1 MVKCDQYMYWLHVVN
16 AKGEAYDW
24 PMSNANMDAP
34 TRGPA
39 EHTVRHQIIA
49 AAHECFA
56 RYGYGKTTV
65 SDLAKEIGF
74 SKAYIYR
81 FFESKQAI
89 GEAICT
95 ERLDRLIVEA
105 RAAMDEGGS
114 ATGKF
119 RRMFKSLTALS
130 LQLFFDDRKIY
141 EIAALSA
148 AEQWGSARTY
158 VATLKAMLLEI
169 VKEGRENGE
178 FERKTPLDETCRSIF
193 YAMMP
198 FIDPLHLERN
208 LDLLPDAQT
217 EVCGLIL
224 RSLAP

>member
-1 MVKCDQYMYWLHVVN
+1 MCDQYIVWLHVVN
-16 AKGEAYDW
+16 ARGEDYGCA
-24 PMSNANMDAP
+24 MTNAP
-34 TRGPA
+34 TDTAPRGPA
-39 EHTVRHQIIA
+39 EHTVRDQIIA

-95 ERLDRLIVEA
+95 DRLDQLVSEA
-105 RAAMDEGGS
+105 RAAIDEGGS
-114 ATGKF
+114 ATEKF
-119 RRMFKSLTALS
+119 RRMFKSLTTLS
-130 LQLFFDDRKIY
+130 LQLFFHDRKIY

-148 AEQWGSARTY
+148 AEQWNSAKTY
-158 VATLKAMLLEI
+158 KATLKAMLIEI
-169 VKEGRENGE
+169 VREGRESGE
-178 FERKTPLDETCRSIF
+178 FERKTPLDETCRAIF

>member
-1 MVKCDQYMYWLHVVN
+1 MTN
-16 AKGEAYDW
+16 PSIETA
-24 PMSNANMDAP
+24 S
-34 TRGPA
+34 RGPA
-39 EHTVRHQIIA
+39 EHAVRDQIIA

-65 SDLAKEIGF
+65 SDLAREIGF

-105 RAAMDEGGS
+105 RTAIDLGGS
-114 ATGKF
+114 ATEKF
-119 RRMFKSLTALS
+119 RRMFKALTNLS

-148 AEQWGSARTY
+148 AEQWGSAQIY
-158 VATLKAMLLEI
+158 KATLKAMLLEI
-169 VKEGRENGE
+169 VKDGRESGE
-178 FERKTPLDETCRSIF
+178 FERKTPLDETCRAIF

-208 LDLLPDAQT
+208 LDLLPDAQV

>member
-1 MVKCDQYMYWLHVVN
+1 
-16 AKGEAYDW
+16 
-24 PMSNANMDAP
+24 MSKISTEAP

-39 EHTVRHQIIA
+39 EHAVRDQIIA

-65 SDLAKEIGF
+65 ADLAKEIGF

-89 GEAICT
+89 GEAICSS
-95 ERLDRLIVEA
+95 RLETIVAETSKA
-105 RAAMDEGGS
+105 INEGGS
-114 ATGKF
+114 ATERL
-119 RRMFKSLTALS
+119 RRMFKTVTSLS
-130 LQLFFDDRKIY
+130 VELFFHDRKIY
-141 EIAALSA
+141 DITAHSA
-148 AEQWGSARTY
+148 AEQWSSS
-158 VATLKAMLLEI
+158 VAYRETLKDMLQEI
-169 VKEGRENGE
+169 VRSGRENGE
-178 FERKTPLDETCRSIF
+178 FERKTPLDETCRAIS

-198 FIDPLHLERN
+198 FVDPLHLERN

-217 EVCGLIL
+217 EVINLIL

>member
-1 MVKCDQYMYWLHVVN
+1 
-16 AKGEAYDW
+16 
-24 PMSNANMDAP
+24 MSRPNTDTAS
-34 TRGPA
+34 RGPT
-39 EHTVRHQIIA
+39 EHAVRDQIIA

-65 SDLAKEIGF
+65 SDLAREIGF

-89 GEAICT
+89 GEAICS
-95 ERLDRLIVEA
+95 ERLDRLIAEA
-105 RAAMDEGGS
+105 RVVIDEGGS
-114 ATGKF
+114 ATDKF
-119 RRMFKSLTALS
+119 RKMFKSLTTLS
-130 LQLFFDDRKIY
+130 LQLFFNDRKIY
-141 EIAALSA
+141 EVAALAA
-148 AEQWGSARTY
+148 AEQWGSALAY
-158 VATLKAMLLEI
+158 KAALKAMLLEI
-169 VKEGRENGE
+169 IKEGRESGE
-178 FERKTPLDETCRSIF
+178 FERKTPLDETCRAIF

-208 LDLLPDAQT
+208 LDLLPDAQV

>member
-1 MVKCDQYMYWLHVVN
+1 MTI
-16 AKGEAYDW
+16 
-24 PMSNANMDAP
+24 P
-34 TRGPA
+34 TTDTASRGPA
-39 EHTVRHQIIA
+39 EHTVRDQIIA

-56 RYGYGKTTV
+56 RYGYGKATV

-95 ERLDRLIVEA
+95 DRLDQLVAEA
-105 RAAMDEGGS
+105 RAAIDEGGS
-114 ATGKF
+114 ATEKF
-119 RRMFKSLTALS
+119 RRMFKSLTMLS
-130 LQLFFDDRKIY
+130 LRLFFDDRKIY

-148 AEQWGSARTY
+148 AEQWASAQTY
-158 VATLKAMLLEI
+158 KATLKAMLVEI
-169 VKEGRENGE
+169 LREGRESGE
-178 FERKTPLDETCRSIF
+178 FERKTPLDETCRAIS

-208 LDLLPDAQT
+208 LDLLPDAQA